1 MAKQFL
7 FYISAATDMEAE
19 REIAARSVIAIPAD
33 VTWRIEQSP
42 RRNEP
47 VDRQA
52 IAQADAHL
60 LLLGGDI
67 RAPVGLEW
75 MTARHLG
82 LHPLPL
88 LKQGVNRTPG
98 AEDFRRF
105 IADQA
110 LWQAFADVAGLQR
123 TIQRWLGRQILDQA
137 ALYGL
142 SAGEAVHL
150 QRWLSEAETASS
162 RPDETFGGAGDSSLV
177 FSKDH
182 YEPSTGRL
190 LPAENDSDERNA

>member
-1 MAKQFL
+1 MAKKFL
-7 FYISAATDMEAE
+7 LYISAATDMEME

-42 RRNEP
+42 RKNEP
-47 VDRQA
+47 VDRRA
-52 IAQADAHL
+52 IAQADGHL

-75 MTARHLG
+75 MTARHFG
-82 LHPLPL
+82 LRPLPL
-88 LKQGVNRTPG
+88 LKQGVNRTPA
-98 AEDFRRF
+98 AEDFRRY
-105 IADQA
+105 IADQVG
-110 LWQAFADVAGLQR
+110 WQAFAKVTELQR
-123 TIQRWLGRQILDQA
+123 TIQLWLGRQILDQA

-142 SAGEAVHL
+142 SPDEVVHL
-150 QRWLSEAETASS
+150 QRWLSIAETEPV
-162 RPDETFGGAGDSSLV
+162 RPDETFGGAGDSSLI

-190 LPAENDSDERNA
+190 LPADNGSDGPDA